1 MIKLLDI
8 FIVASGSVSAFA
20 FTQAVSVPFVMGAI
34 FFICVL
40 LAGRLALDRNAIF
53 LLCFFSLPAC
63 ISAGINIESS
73 SQKTLAHLASY
84 ILTPLLYYVAV
95 ISMLRISRRPPYKV
109 IAFALIANLIY
120 VLVEFAASNTGQM
133 GFLVDL
139 PRPAVQE
146 YQPTVAGS
154 VVRARG
160 LAEESAHFMLY
171 AGIFYFL
178 SCHGKRVGTKTNLTF
193 FVASVATFG
202 VAAWLAMIASFL
214 VVGVRRLFSL
224 RLIVIGFL
232 LAILIFLLWEY
243 FEALVMY
250 QFFFK
255 LSSLGGSDRADRFFE
270 NLQLYTNSSY
280 SEILFGMG
288 PGYYERA
295 GVAST
300 VSLPALTLFQ
310 NGLIG
315 LISLVIIFAVYYLRA
330 LRKGADL
337 ARAVVFSAVCYLSIS
352 NYWFPWLW
360 MLFAVIDY
368 EDRNSSHRA

>member
-1 MIKLLDI
+1 MIKLLDL

-20 FTQAVSVPFVMGAI
+20 FTQAVSVPFVMGTI
-34 FFICVL
+34 CLICVL
-40 LAGRLALDRNAIF
+40 LAGRLALDRSAIF
-53 LLCFFSLPAC
+53 LFCFFSLPAC
-63 ISAGINIESS
+63 ISAGVNIENS

-95 ISMLRISRRPPYKV
+95 ISMLRLSRRPPYKV
-109 IAFALIANLIY
+109 IAFTLIANLIY

-224 RLIVIGFL
+224 RLVVIGLL

-270 NLQLYTNSSY
+270 NLQLYMRSGC

-310 NGLIG
+310 NGLLG
-315 LISLVIIFAVYYLRA
+315 LISLVMIFAVYYLRA